1 MAEFKK
7 HNHSLI
13 QLLVLFSFAFLFA
26 CTPQEEQQIIKVESI
41 SIDQSDMTL
50 VEGESTML
58 TAKVLPDDAEDKNIK
73 WSSSDESKVMVTS
86 SGKAVAMAI
95 GQAIVSAQA
104 GEAKDFITI
113 TVVAKAIAVTGISI
127 IPTELTIKVGETGTL
142 TSEITPQEA
151 TNKNV
156 TWASSNDEVAT
167 VEDGVVTGIMPGSV
181 TITVTT
187 EDGGHKAECVV
198 TVKSNLAPSVT
209 IGAENISAVSAILKG
224 KANLESTA
232 SSDLMVGFQ
241 YSKSAGILPSNST
254 TVEASEAD
262 SDYNYSV
269 GITGLEP
276 DTKYYFR
283 SVVRQNGQDSFG
295 ETKEFTTKELS
306 SLLHTKEATT
316 VSAVSASLNADLDMA
331 DVQFKEKSVGFY
343 WGDAAES
350 LTNKVSASEGDGS
363 ISADISE
370 LAPSKQYYYQ
380 SFIILD
386 GIELRESVL
395 SFTTKDMQSLL
406 ETKDASGIEAT
417 SAVLR
422 AKLDLTDVK
431 FKSISYGFYC
441 GDTENS
447 LNNYLA
453 GGEIIGKEYTTSHTN
468 LSHKTQYWYKAF
480 LKLDSQT
487 FYGEAKSFT
496 TDVVKVESLSLDKS
510 EYTFNTIGNTLT
522 LTAIILPADATDKS
536 IEWSSDNKSVAT
548 VDQNGTVKAVG
559 NGTATITVAANDGS
573 GVKASCV
580 ITVAQWVTSITLD
593 QSTLTLNEGQSA
605 NLSVS
610 SIVPDNAADKTL
622 KWTSSDEGVAKVDQT
637 GKVTAVSKGS
647 ATIKAETNDGSGKYA
662 SCSVMVNRL
671 VSSIVL
677 SKSSIVIHIG
687 ETETLTA
694 TVTPTSANNTSVSW
708 SSSNPSVATVSSS
721 GLVTGIARGT
731 TTITVTAN
739 DGSGV
744 KATCEVEVKQY
755 VTSISLDKTSITLIV
770 GGEETISVTSI
781 LPDNASDKS
790 YSWSSSDVSIAT
802 VDSAGKVIAIANGRV
817 TVTVSANDGSG
828 VSESCF
834 VYVSPVGAVDMCM
847 ETSEGKI
854 IYWATCNL
862 GESGFVSSPEVY
874 GDYYAWG
881 ETEAKSD
888 YSWSTY
894 KFRSSG
900 LFLKYNT
907 NSSDGTVDNKKIL
920 EEEDDVA
927 HVKLGGNWRMPTY
940 EEWKE
945 LMQTCTWIWVTDYNG
960 TGVNGRLV
968 TATNG
973 NSIFLPAAG
982 CRIETTF
989 YSVGSGGDYWS
1000 SSLLYKYGCE
1010 DAYML
1015 CFSSEY
1021 VGKYSSQDRY
1031 RGYSVRPIKEE

>member
-1 MAEFKK
+1 MIPVLKK

-13 QLLVLFSFAFLFA
+13 QLLVLFAFAFLFA

-453 GGEIIGKEYTTSHTN
+453 GGEIIGKEYTASHTN

-522 LTAIILPADATDKS
+522 LTATILPADATDKS

-622 KWTSSDEGVAKVDQT
+622 KWTSSDGNIATVDQI
-637 GKVTAVSKGS
+637 GRVTAVSKGT
-647 ATIKAETNDGSGKYA
+647 AIIRAEANDGSGKYA
-662 SCSVMVNRL
+662 SCSVTVNRQ

-677 SKSSIVIHIG
+677 SKSSIVIHNG

-694 TVTPTSANNTSVSW
+694 TVTPSSANNTSVSW
-708 SSSNPSVATVSSS
+708 SSSNPSVATVSST
-721 GLVTGIARGT
+721 GLVTGKARGT

-755 VTSISLDKTSITLIV
+755 VTSITLDVSSLVLVEGQEQTLIAAV
-770 GGEETISVTSI
+770 NPE
-781 LPDNASDKS
+781 DASDKTLK
-790 YSWSSSDVSIAT
+790 WTSSDVSVAT
-802 VDSAGKVIAIANGRV
+802 VDVMGKVVAVSKGLAIIKAEADDYSGVFTSCAV
-817 TVTVSANDGSG
+817 TVIEPFGPVDLSLPSGLKWAN
-828 VSESCF
+828 
-834 VYVSPVGAVDMCM
+834 Y
-847 ETSEGKI
+847 
-854 IYWATCNL
+854 NL
-862 GESGFVSSPEVY
+862 GADIPEGY

-881 ETEAKSD
+881 ETETKEN
-888 YSWSTY
+888 YSWETY
-894 KFRSSG
+894 KWCNG
-900 LFLKYNT
+900 DYDKLTKYNSD
-907 NSSDGTVDNKKIL
+907 SSYGTVDNKIVL
-920 EEEDDVA
+920 DAEDDVA
-927 HVKLGGNWRMPTY
+927 HEILGGKWRIPTDY
-940 EEWKE
+940 EWTE
-945 LMQTCTWIWVTDYNG
+945 LRKNCTWTWVTDYNG
-960 TGVNGRLV
+960 TGINGMLV
-968 TATNG
+968 TGTNG

-982 CRIETTF
+982 YWYGTQLLWLGAAGE
-989 YSVGSGGDYWS
+989 YWS
-1000 SSLLYKYGCE
+1000 SSRMGNVGNQSVARIVY
-1010 DAYML
+1010 
-1015 CFSSEY
+1015 FHSSGESRSWDSREL
-1021 VGKYSSQDRY
+1021 GL
-1031 RGYSVRPIKEE
+1031 SVRPVTD